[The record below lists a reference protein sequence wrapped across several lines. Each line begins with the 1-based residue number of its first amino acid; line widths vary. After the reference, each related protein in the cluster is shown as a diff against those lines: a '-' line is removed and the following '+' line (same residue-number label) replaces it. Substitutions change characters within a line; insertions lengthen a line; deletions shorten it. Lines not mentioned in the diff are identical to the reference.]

1 MDFTFTEEQ
10 LALKRMARDFFEREV
25 RPVGAEIDARPDPK
39 DCYPAELVRKGS
51 ELGLRTLAIPGEYGG
66 GAVDL
71 ITRALILSET
81 CEVEV
86 GTAKVFSQC
95 WKVSQLIAEAGN
107 EEQKK
112 KFLPEFAE
120 DHDYVTG
127 ISLTEPTA
135 GSEIILPYTEPDG
148 GLMLSVKRDGD
159 DYILNGQKTWTSLA
173 GWAKLLLVFARTD
186 KSLPVREGSTTFLVP
201 KDLPGISYGRVWDKM
216 GFRLYPQVEVFF
228 DNVRVP
234 GANMIG
240 KLNEGFVGFRRIFRG
255 SVEIPCLMVGL
266 SRAVYNLALEHAK
279 ERVSC
284 GKPIIEHQ
292 AVGLMLTE
300 MKMLIDHIDSYIWKV
315 VWHVKNDPDYDV
327 KMTRFA
333 KVFSSDSAIKIAIHG
348 LEILGGAGIVREN
361 PMEKL
366 VRDIITF
373 QHGDA
378 TNRLNLL
385 RAVPYL

>member
-25 RPVGAEIDARPDPK
+25 RPVAAELDAQPDPK

-51 ELGLRTLAIPGEYGG
+51 KLGLRTLSIPEEYGG
-66 GAVDL
+66 GAADV
-71 ITRALILSET
+71 ITKALVLSET
-81 CEVEV
+81 AEVEV
-86 GTAKVFSQC
+86 GTAKIFSQC

-107 EEQKK
+107 EEQRK
-112 KFLPEFAE
+112 KFLTEFAE
-120 DHDYVTG
+120 DDDYVTA
-127 ISLTEPTA
+127 ISLTESTA
-135 GSEIILPYTEPDG
+135 GSENMLPYTEPDG
-148 GLMLSVKRDGD
+148 GLMLSATRDGD
-159 DYILNGQKTWTSLA
+159 DYILNGGKTWTSLV
-173 GWAKLLLVFARTD
+173 GWAKLILLFARTD
-186 KSLPVREGSTTFLVP
+186 KGVPVRQGSTTFLVP
-201 KDLPGISYGRVWDKM
+201 RDLPGISYGRVWDKM
-216 GFRLYPQVEVFF
+216 GYRLYPQGEVFF

-234 GANMIG
+234 AAYMIG
-240 KLNEGFVGFRRIFRG
+240 NLNEGFVSFSRIFRG
-255 SVEIPCLMVGL
+255 SVEIPCCMVGL
-266 SRAVYNLALEHAK
+266 SRAIYNLALEHAR

-300 MKMLIDHIDSYIWKV
+300 MKMLIDLIDSYIWKV
-315 VWHVKNDPDYDV
+315 AWHVKHDPNYDI
-327 KMTRFA
+327 KMTRFG

-348 LEILGGAGIVREN
+348 LEVMGGAGVVREN

-366 VRDIITF
+366 VRDVLTF

-378 TNRLNLL
+378 TNRLNML